1 MRPHKCEVVD
11 LNDVRTLVG
20 RLKVLRTLVCSNF
33 HLEEPDFFEVI
44 LGEMT
49 EFLPMMTSD
58 QRNLSNQINYVA
70 TNAVWVTSE
79 TATDI

>member
-1 MRPHKCEVVD
+1 MRPQKCEVVD

-49 EFLPMMTSD
+49 EYLPMMTSD
-58 QRNLSNQINYVA
+58 QRDLFNQINYVA
-70 TNAVWVTSE
+70 TNALMMSST
-79 TATDI
+79 TIDQ

>member
-1 MRPHKCEVVD
+1 MRPQKCEVVD

-20 RLKVLRTLVCSNF
+20 RLKVLRTLVCRNF

-58 QRNLSNQINYVA
+58 QRNLFNQINYVA

-79 TATDI
+79 TATDL